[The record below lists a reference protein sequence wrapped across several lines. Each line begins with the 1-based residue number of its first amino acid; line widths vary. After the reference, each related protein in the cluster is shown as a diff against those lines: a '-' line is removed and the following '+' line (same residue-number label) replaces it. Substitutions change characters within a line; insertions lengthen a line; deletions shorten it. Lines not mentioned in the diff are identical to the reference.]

1 MKEIPRDWR
10 GCKKRKERGDRSGRV
25 WIDDKNQPL
34 DAEVDE
40 VVDGSVEV
48 VAQGLGREQLEL
60 LHDVD
65 APAGLEIRRVEVAHG
80 RIDGVSVGG
89 LGGGVEV
96 GEAADDAVPEVARV
110 GLGGGGLAGGG
121 EEAVA
126 VGVDLPGVVKAEDEG
141 RERERGG
148 GLPGDAALP
157 DPVEAAALLVLERG
171 DGGPA
176 GGGVGVGGGPG
187 EERGRRGRGRCLG
200 DGDGGGGGVAE
211 ELAH

>member
-1 MKEIPRDWR
+1 MLVLCGTRDR
-10 GCKKRKERGDRSGRV
+10 HVLGPTISIVYSYASLPVYGFSCHF
-25 WIDDKNQPL
+25 PL

-157 DPVEAAALLVLERG
+157 DPVEAAAQQQQR
-171 DGGPA
+171 
-176 GGGVGVGGGPG
+176 
-187 EERGRRGRGRCLG
+187 
-200 DGDGGGGGVAE
+200 
-211 ELAH
+211 